1 MTYDKVVQGLE
12 NAGFVLD
19 EYGGAFGREFAYAVY
34 IHPCGVV
41 AAMGY
46 VFTKADPHRDS
57 WVASKV
63 TGLYWTYAPDY
74 RRHSTTQPEGYV
86 AAEGEV
92 KRIEQLVDALVD
104 ELNNKGEIVL

>member
-1 MTYDKVVQGLE
+1 MNYSEVVSRLE

-41 AAMGY
+41 AAMNY
-46 VFTKADPHRDS
+46 VYAKANSDRDS
-57 WVASKV
+57 WIASEV
-63 TGLYWTYAPDY
+63 TDLYWTYDPDY
-74 RRHSTTQPEGYV
+74 RRWSTTQPEGYV

-104 ELNNKGEIVL
+104 ELNKEAA